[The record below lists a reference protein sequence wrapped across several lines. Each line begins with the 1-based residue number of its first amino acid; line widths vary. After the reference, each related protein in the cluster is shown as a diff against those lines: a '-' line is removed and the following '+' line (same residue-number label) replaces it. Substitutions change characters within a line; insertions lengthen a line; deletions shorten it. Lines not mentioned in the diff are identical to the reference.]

1 MSEQAFEHA
10 LERITAAAEYS
21 DIPEETC
28 QRLAN
33 PKAMMTVSIPVRM
46 DDGSL
51 KMFTGHRVLH
61 NDLRGPGKGGLRYH
75 PDVNLDECKAL
86 ALWMTCKCAV
96 LNLPFGGAKGGISV
110 NPKELS
116 LMEVE
121 RLSRGFIRR
130 IADAIGPNTDI
141 PAPDVY
147 TNEHIMGWMMDEY
160 SHAVRQ
166 HSPGAL
172 TGKPIA
178 LGGSAG
184 RSTATGRGGAVCV
197 QEWARRQSWTP
208 KDTSVA
214 IQGFGNAGQ
223 SIARLLDA
231 EGYRIVAVSDSKGGI
246 HDPDGLNIEEVIRA
260 KNDGQSV
267 DEIYCKG
274 SVSDSC
280 EVDRISNEELLQLD
294 VDLLIPAALE
304 DVITADNARDIQ
316 ASVIVEL
323 ANGPT
328 SGEADHIL
336 EERGIVVI
344 PDILAN
350 AGGVTVSYFE
360 WVQNRSGDYWS
371 ADEVEKRL
379 TERMSTQFDA
389 VMDIAEARE
398 VSVRMAAYI
407 LALERL
413 GEAATAIGTREFFN
427 GQRGA

>member
-1 MSEQAFEHA
+1 MSENAFERA
-10 LERITAAAEYS
+10 LERITAAAEHS
-21 DIPEETC
+21 NIPDETC

-33 PKAMMTVSIPVRM
+33 PKAMLTVSIPVRM

-51 KMFTGHRVLH
+51 KLFTGHRVLH
-61 NDLRGPGKGGLRYH
+61 NDLLGPGKGGLRYH
-75 PDVNLDECKAL
+75 PDVDLDECKAL

-116 LMEVE
+116 MLEIE

-130 IADAIGPNTDI
+130 IADSIGPDTDI

-166 HSPGAL
+166 YTPGAL
-172 TGKPIA
+172 TGKPLA
-178 LGGSAG
+178 LGGSEG
-184 RSTATGRGGAVCV
+184 RSTATGRGGSVCV
-197 QEWARRQSWTP
+197 EKWAERASWKP
-208 KDTSVA
+208 EDTRVA

-231 EGYRIVAVSDSKGGI
+231 QGYRIVAVSDSQGGI
-246 HDPDGLNIEEVIRA
+246 HDPDGLNIAEVIQA
-260 KNDGQSV
+260 KIDGQSV

-274 SVSDSC
+274 SVSDSG
-280 EVDRISNEELLQLD
+280 EVDQISNEDLLTLD

-304 DVITADNARDIQ
+304 DVITKDNAADIQ
-316 ASVIVEL
+316 ASVILEL

-328 SGEADHIL
+328 TAEADRIL
-336 EERGIVVI
+336 EDRGIVVI

-350 AGGVTVSYFE
+350 AGGVTVSYYE

-371 ADEVEKRL
+371 SEDVENRL
-379 TERMSTQFDA
+379 IQRMATQFEKVLDL
-389 VMDIAEARE
+389 AEERE
-398 VSVRMAAYI
+398 LPVRMAAYV

-413 GEAATAIGTREFFN
+413 GQAAGALGTREFFN
-427 GQRGA
+427 GHR